1 MTVLLVIFA
10 ALVPVAWLLWTIYR
24 KDSVQPEPT
33 KRLVKAIVFGIGS
46 VFLSLAISMPT
57 SMVLGMNIDNQV
69 YGSIAEA
76 VGGAFFLAAIPEE
89 VAKLFMLWLL
99 LRKNPFFDEHFDGI
113 VYAVCV
119 GLGFAGFEN
128 ICYLFGGIEDG
139 SWLGIRVSRALFSVP
154 AHYFFAILMGYYYSI
169 YHFGIDRSI
178 KTKLMVLVAPI
189 LAHGIFD
196 SLLFC
201 MRIDEVLSGVLM
213 ILFIIFFTKLRK
225 RAKMRI
231 EICQNEMFP
240 ERYKTYR

>member
-33 KRLVKAIVFGIGS
+33 KWLVKAIVFGIGS

-76 VGGAFFLAAIPEE
+76 VGDAFFLAAIPEE

-128 ICYLFGGIEDG
+128 ICYLIGGIEDG
-139 SWLGIRVSRALFSVP
+139 SWLGISVSRALFSVP

-169 YHFGIDRSI
+169 YHFGIDRSM
-178 KTKLMVLVAPI
+178 KTRMMILAAPI
-189 LAHGIFD
+189 LAHGLFD
-196 SLLFC
+196 ALLMSLQVDPS
-201 MRIDEVLSGVLM
+201 ISGLLL
-213 ILFIIFFTKLRK
+213 ILFIVFFTKLKK
-225 RAKMRI
+225 RANDRLNQLGNKR
-231 EICQNEMFP
+231 
-240 ERYKTYR
+240 

>member
-46 VFLSLAISMPT
+46 VFLSVAISMPT

-69 YGSIAEA
+69 YGSFAEA
-76 VGGAFFLAAIPEE
+76 VGDAFFLAAIPEE

-119 GLGFAGFEN
+119 GLGFAAFEN
-128 ICYLFGGIEDG
+128 ICYLLGGIEDG
-139 SWLGIRVSRALFSVP
+139 SWIGIGVARALFSVP
-154 AHYFFAILMGYYYSI
+154 AHYFFAILMGYYYSL
-169 YHFGIDRSI
+169 YHFGIDRSV
-178 KTKLMVLVAPI
+178 KAKVMVLVAPI

-196 SLLFC
+196 ALLFC
-201 MRIDEVLSGVLM
+201 MRVDESLCGILM
-213 ILFIIFFTKLRK
+213 LLFIIFFTKLKK
-225 RAKMRI
+225 RAKLRI
-231 EICQNEMFP
+231 EDLSKQTVSEG
-240 ERYKTYR
+240 

>member
-1 MTVLLVIFA
+1 MTLSLVILA
-10 ALVPVAWLLWTIYR
+10 ALAPVAWLLWTIYR
-24 KDSVQPEPT
+24 KDSVQLEPT
-33 KRLVKAIVFGIGS
+33 KWLVKAIVFGIGS

-76 VGGAFFLAAIPEE
+76 VGDAFFLAAIPEE

-128 ICYLFGGIEDG
+128 ICYLIGGIEDG
-139 SWLGIRVSRALFSVP
+139 SWLSISVSRALFSVP

-169 YHFGIDRSI
+169 YHFGIDRSM
-178 KTKLMVLVAPI
+178 KTRMMILAAPI
-189 LAHGIFD
+189 LAHGLFD
-196 SLLFC
+196 ALLMSLQVDPS
-201 MRIDEVLSGVLM
+201 ISGLLL
-213 ILFIIFFTKLRK
+213 ILFIVFFTKLKK
-225 RAKMRI
+225 RANDRLNQLGNKR
-231 EICQNEMFP
+231 
-240 ERYKTYR
+240 

>member
-1 MTVLLVIFA
+1 MAIFLVILA
-10 ALVPVAWLLWTIYR
+10 ALAPVAWLLWTIYR

-119 GLGFAGFEN
+119 GLGFAAFEN
-128 ICYLFGGIEDG
+128 ICYLLGGIDDG
-139 SWLGIRVSRALFSVP
+139 SWIGIGVARALFSVP
-154 AHYFFAILMGYYYSI
+154 AHYFFAILMGYYYSL
-169 YHFGIDRSI
+169 YHFGIDRSV
-178 KTKLMVLVAPI
+178 KAKVMVLVAPI

-196 SLLFC
+196 ALLFC
-201 MRIDEVLSGVLM
+201 MRVDESLCGILM
-213 ILFIIFFTKLRK
+213 LLFIIFFTKLKK
-225 RAKMRI
+225 RAKLRI
-231 EICQNEMFP
+231 EDLSKQTISEG
-240 ERYKTYR
+240 